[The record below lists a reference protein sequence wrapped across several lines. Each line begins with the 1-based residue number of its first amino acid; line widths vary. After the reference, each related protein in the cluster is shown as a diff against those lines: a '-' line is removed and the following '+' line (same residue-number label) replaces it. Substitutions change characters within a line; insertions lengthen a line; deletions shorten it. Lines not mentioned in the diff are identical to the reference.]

1 MRHLSIILA
10 AGMLSLASAA
20 SFAQTYSPT
29 KDNIQNRQE
38 FARERFGI
46 FLHWGIYASYA
57 QGEWYLQTGKLN
69 KDEYAKAAGG
79 FYPAGYNAYEWVK
92 AFKDAGAEYVTIT
105 SRHHDG
111 FSMYDTKASDYNIV
125 KKTPWGKDVLKDL
138 ADACHDQGMYL
149 HYYYSLLDWMREDYP
164 VGRTGHDTGRKG
176 NMQDYDSYFNFM
188 KQQVKELLTNYAPI
202 RAVWFDGYWDHDSD
216 KNPFDWRMPEF
227 YEYIHS
233 IQPDCLIGNNHHI
246 ATIEGEDFQM
256 FEQDL
261 PGQNTTGF
269 APNQVVS
276 NIMPLEMCM
285 TMNKSWGY
293 SVKDQEYKSVNKIIQ
308 TLATA
313 VSLNSNL
320 LLNIGPRADGRIPE
334 QALASLRGIG
344 KWMKVNSKSIKG
356 CGPGPIAKQDWGVST
371 APEGNGK
378 VFYLHIFEKP
388 NGEFEIPVPKKAK
401 IKSVMALEED
411 RALEFK
417 KKGEVLTI
425 ALPEELPDSS
435 SDLDPTG
442 ADYVVEVTLK

>member
-1 MRHLSIILA
+1 
-10 AGMLSLASAA
+10 
-20 SFAQTYSPT
+20 
-29 KDNIQNRQE
+29 
-38 FARERFGI
+38 
-46 FLHWGIYASYA
+46 
-57 QGEWYLQTGKLN
+57 
-69 KDEYAKAAGG
+69 
-79 FYPAGYNAYEWVK
+79 
-92 AFKDAGAEYVTIT
+92 
-105 SRHHDG
+105 
-111 FSMYDTKASDYNIV
+111 MYDTKASDYNIV

-138 ADACHDQGMYL
+138 AGACHDQGMYL

-176 NMQDYDSYFNFM
+176 NMQNYDSYFNFM

-216 KNPFDWRMPEF
+216 KTPFDWRMPEF

-261 PGQNTTGF
+261 PGQNTSGF
-269 APNQVVS
+269 APNQIVS
-276 NIMPLEMCM
+276 DIMPLEMCM

-293 SVKDQEYKSVNKIIQ
+293 NVKDQEYKSVSKIIQ

-320 LLNIGPRADGRIPE
+320 LLNIGPRADGRLPE
-334 QALASLRGIG
+334 QALGRLKGIG
-344 KWMKVNSKSIKG
+344 KWMSVNSKSIKG

-371 APEGNGK
+371 APEGNSK

-401 IKSVMALEED
+401 VKSVMALEED